1 MINNDRATP
10 QQVNAALSKVQAA
23 QTKINEAKALL
34 QNKEDNSQLVTSKNN
49 LQSSVNQVPSTTG
62 MTQQSIDN
70 YNAKKREAESEITAA
85 QRVIDNGDATAQ
97 QISDEKH
104 RVDNALTA
112 LNQAKQNLTADT
124 HELEQAVQQ
133 LNRTGTTT
141 GKKPASIA
149 AYNNSIHALQ
159 SDLTSAKNSANA
171 IIQKPIRTVQEVQSA
186 LTNVNRVNERLTQAI
201 NQLVPLA
208 DNSALRTA
216 KTKLD
221 EEINKSVTTDGMTQ
235 SSIQAYESAKRAGQ
249 TESTNAQNVIN
260 NGDATDQQIAAE
272 KAKVE
277 EKYNSLKQAIAGLTP
292 DLAPLQ
298 TAKTQLQNDIDQPT
312 STTGMTSA
320 SVASFND
327 KLSAARTKIQEI
339 DRVLA
344 SHPDVATI
352 RQNVTAANATK
363 SALDQAR
370 NGLTVDKAP
379 LENAKNQLQHSI
391 DTQTSTTG
399 MTQDSVNAYNA
410 KLTAARNKIQQ
421 INQVLAGSPTVD
433 QINTNTSVAN
443 QAKSDLDHA
452 RQALTPDK
460 APLQTAKTQLEQS
473 INQPT
478 DTTGMTTASLNAYN
492 QKLQAARQKLA
503 EINQVLNGNPT
514 VQNINDKVAEA
525 NQAKDQLNT
534 ARQGLT
540 LDRQPA
546 LTTLH
551 GASNLNQAQQNNFT
565 QQINAAQNHAALE
578 TIKSNI
584 TALNNAMTKLKESVA
599 DNNTIKSGQNYTDA
613 TPANKQAYDNAVNAA
628 KGVIGETN
636 NPTMDVNTV
645 NQKAESVKST
655 KGALDGQQNL
665 QRAKTEATN
674 AITHASDLNQA
685 QKNALTQQ
693 VNSAQNVQ
701 AVNDIKQTTQSLN
714 TAMTGLKRGVANH
727 NQVVQSDN
735 YVNADTN
742 KKNDYNNAYN
752 HANDTLLTVMHNI
765 QL

>member
-1 MINNDRATP
+1 
-10 QQVNAALSKVQAA
+10 
-23 QTKINEAKALL
+23 
-34 QNKEDNSQLVTSKNN
+34 
-49 LQSSVNQVPSTTG
+49 
-62 MTQQSIDN
+62 
-70 YNAKKREAESEITAA
+70 
-85 QRVIDNGDATAQ
+85 
-97 QISDEKH
+97 
-104 RVDNALTA
+104 
-112 LNQAKQNLTADT
+112 
-124 HELEQAVQQ
+124 
-133 LNRTGTTT
+133 
-141 GKKPASIA
+141 
-149 AYNNSIHALQ
+149 
-159 SDLTSAKNSANA
+159 
-171 IIQKPIRTVQEVQSA
+171 
-186 LTNVNRVNERLTQAI
+186 
-201 NQLVPLA
+201 
-208 DNSALRTA
+208 
-216 KTKLD
+216 
-221 EEINKSVTTDGMTQ
+221 
-235 SSIQAYESAKRAGQ
+235 
-249 TESTNAQNVIN
+249 
-260 NGDATDQQIAAE
+260 
-272 KAKVE
+272 
-277 EKYNSLKQAIAGLTP
+277 
-292 DLAPLQ
+292 
-298 TAKTQLQNDIDQPT
+298 
-312 STTGMTSA
+312 
-320 SVASFND
+320 
-327 KLSAARTKIQEI
+327 
-339 DRVLA
+339 
-344 SHPDVATI
+344 
-352 RQNVTAANATK
+352 
-363 SALDQAR
+363 
-370 NGLTVDKAP
+370 
-379 LENAKNQLQHSI
+379 
-391 DTQTSTTG
+391 
-399 MTQDSVNAYNA
+399 MTQDSINAYNA

-421 INQVLAGSPTVD
+421 INQVLAGSPTVE
-433 QINTNTSVAN
+433 QINTNTSAAN

-460 APLQTAKTQLEQS
+460 APLQNAKTQLEQS

-492 QKLQAARQKLA
+492 QKLQAARQKLT

-565 QQINAAQNHAALE
+565 QQINAAPNHATLE

-613 TPANKQAYDNAVNAA
+613 TPANKQAYDNAVNTA

-714 TAMTGLKRGVANH
+714 TAMTNLKHGVANH

-752 HANDTLLTVMHNI
+752 HANDIINGNAQHPVITPSDVNNALSNVTSKEHALNGEAVKYCETRSEHCI
-765 QL
+765 RSIK

>member
-1 MINNDRATP
+1 
-10 QQVNAALSKVQAA
+10 
-23 QTKINEAKALL
+23 
-34 QNKEDNSQLVTSKNN
+34 
-49 LQSSVNQVPSTTG
+49 
-62 MTQQSIDN
+62 
-70 YNAKKREAESEITAA
+70 
-85 QRVIDNGDATAQ
+85 
-97 QISDEKH
+97 
-104 RVDNALTA
+104 
-112 LNQAKQNLTADT
+112 
-124 HELEQAVQQ
+124 
-133 LNRTGTTT
+133 
-141 GKKPASIA
+141 
-149 AYNNSIHALQ
+149 
-159 SDLTSAKNSANA
+159 
-171 IIQKPIRTVQEVQSA
+171 
-186 LTNVNRVNERLTQAI
+186 
-201 NQLVPLA
+201 
-208 DNSALRTA
+208 
-216 KTKLD
+216 
-221 EEINKSVTTDGMTQ
+221 
-235 SSIQAYESAKRAGQ
+235 
-249 TESTNAQNVIN
+249 
-260 NGDATDQQIAAE
+260 
-272 KAKVE
+272 
-277 EKYNSLKQAIAGLTP
+277 
-292 DLAPLQ
+292 
-298 TAKTQLQNDIDQPT
+298 
-312 STTGMTSA
+312 
-320 SVASFND
+320 
-327 KLSAARTKIQEI
+327 
-339 DRVLA
+339 
-344 SHPDVATI
+344 
-352 RQNVTAANATK
+352 
-363 SALDQAR
+363 
-370 NGLTVDKAP
+370 
-379 LENAKNQLQHSI
+379 

-399 MTQDSVNAYNA
+399 MTQDSINAYNA

-421 INQVLAGSPTVD
+421 INQVLAGSPTVE
-433 QINTNTSVAN
+433 QINTNTSTAN

-492 QKLQAARQKLA
+492 QKLQAARQKLT

-514 VQNINDKVAEA
+514 VQNINDKVTEA

-584 TALNNAMTKLKESVA
+584 TALNTAMTKLKDSVA
-599 DNNTIKSGQNYTDA
+599 DNNTIKSDQNYTDA

-628 KGVIGETN
+628 KGVIGETT

-645 NQKAESVKST
+645 NQKAASVKST
-655 KGALDGQQNL
+655 KDALDGQQNL

-752 HANDTLLTVMHNI
+752 HANDIINGNAQHPVITPSDVNNALSNVTSKEHALNGEA
-765 QL
+765 

>member
-1 MINNDRATP
+1 M
-10 QQVNAALSKVQAA
+10 
-23 QTKINEAKALL
+23 
-34 QNKEDNSQLVTSKNN
+34 
-49 LQSSVNQVPSTTG
+49 
-62 MTQQSIDN
+62 
-70 YNAKKREAESEITAA
+70 
-85 QRVIDNGDATAQ
+85 
-97 QISDEKH
+97 
-104 RVDNALTA
+104 
-112 LNQAKQNLTADT
+112 
-124 HELEQAVQQ
+124 QQ

-141 GKKPASIA
+141 GKKPASIT
-149 AYNNSIHALQ
+149 AYNNSIRALQ

-208 DNSALRTA
+208 DNSTLRTA

-235 SSIQAYESAKRAGQ
+235 SSIQAYENAKRAGQ

-320 SVASFND
+320 SVATFNE

-339 DRVLA
+339 NRVLA

-352 RQNVTAANATK
+352 RQNVTAANAAK

-399 MTQDSVNAYNA
+399 MTQDSINAYNA

-433 QINTNTSVAN
+433 QINTNTSAAN

-460 APLQTAKTQLEQS
+460 TPLQNAKTQLEQS

-492 QKLQAARQKLA
+492 QKLQAARQKLT

-584 TALNNAMTKLKESVA
+584 TALNTAMTKLKESVA
-599 DNNTIKSGQNYTDA
+599 DNNSIKSGQNYTDA
-613 TPANKQAYDNAVNAA
+613 TQANKQAYDNAVNAA

-645 NQKAESVKST
+645 NQKQH
-655 KGALDGQQNL
+655 L
-665 QRAKTEATN
+665 
-674 AITHASDLNQA
+674 LNRR
-685 QKNALTQQ
+685 KML
-693 VNSAQNVQ
+693 
-701 AVNDIKQTTQSLN
+701 
-714 TAMTGLKRGVANH
+714 
-727 NQVVQSDN
+727 
-735 YVNADTN
+735 
-742 KKNDYNNAYN
+742 
-752 HANDTLLTVMHNI
+752 
-765 QL
+765 

>member
-1 MINNDRATP
+1 
-10 QQVNAALSKVQAA
+10 
-23 QTKINEAKALL
+23 
-34 QNKEDNSQLVTSKNN
+34 QLVTSKNN
-49 LQSSVNQVPSTTG
+49 LQSSVNQVPSTAG

-70 YNAKKREAESEITAA
+70 YNAKKREAETEITAA

-112 LNQAKQNLTADT
+112 LNQAKHDLTADT
-124 HELEQAVQQ
+124 HALEQAVQQ

-141 GKKPASIA
+141 GKKPASIT
-149 AYNNSIHALQ
+149 AYNNSMHALQ
-159 SDLTSAKNSANA
+159 SDLTSAKNSANT
-171 IIQKPIRTVQEVQSA
+171 IIQKPIRSVQEVQTA

-235 SSIQAYESAKRAGQ
+235 SSIQAYENAKRAGQ

-260 NGDATDQQIAAE
+260 NGDATDQQIATE
-272 KAKVE
+272 KTKVE

-320 SVASFND
+320 SVAAFND

-352 RQNVTAANATK
+352 RQNVTAANAAKT
-363 SALDQAR
+363 ALDQAR

-399 MTQDSVNAYNA
+399 MTQDSINAYNA
-410 KLTAARNKIQQ
+410 KLTAARNKVQQ

-433 QINTNTSVAN
+433 QINTNTSAAN

-460 APLQTAKTQLEQS
+460 APLQNAKTQLEQS

-492 QKLQAARQKLA
+492 QKLQAARQKLT

-584 TALNNAMTKLKESVA
+584 T
-599 DNNTIKSGQNYTDA
+599 
-613 TPANKQAYDNAVNAA
+613 
-628 KGVIGETN
+628 
-636 NPTMDVNTV
+636 
-645 NQKAESVKST
+645 
-655 KGALDGQQNL
+655 
-665 QRAKTEATN
+665 
-674 AITHASDLNQA
+674 
-685 QKNALTQQ
+685 
-693 VNSAQNVQ
+693 
-701 AVNDIKQTTQSLN
+701 
-714 TAMTGLKRGVANH
+714 
-727 NQVVQSDN
+727 
-735 YVNADTN
+735 
-742 KKNDYNNAYN
+742 
-752 HANDTLLTVMHNI
+752 
-765 QL
+765 

>member
-1 MINNDRATP
+1 MSVRATP
-10 QQVNAALSKVQAA
+10 QQVSDALTKVRAA
-23 QTKINEAKALL
+23 QTKIDQAKALL

-49 LQSSVNQVPSTTG
+49 LQSSVNQVPSTAG

-70 YNAKKREAESEITAA
+70 YNAKKREAETEITAA

-112 LNQAKQNLTADT
+112 LNQAKHDLTADT
-124 HELEQAVQQ
+124 HALEQAVQQ

-141 GKKPASIA
+141 GKKPASIT
-149 AYNNSIHALQ
+149 AYNNSMHALQ
-159 SDLTSAKNSANA
+159 SDLTSAKNSANT
-171 IIQKPIRTVQEVQSA
+171 IIQKPIRSVQEVQTA

-235 SSIQAYESAKRAGQ
+235 SSIQAYENAKRAGQ

-260 NGDATDQQIAAE
+260 NGDATDQQIAA
-272 KAKVE
+272 KKTKVE

-320 SVASFND
+320 SIEAFNE

-352 RQNVTAANATK
+352 RQNVTAANAAK

-379 LENAKNQLQHSI
+379 LENAKAQLQQSI

-433 QINTNTSVAN
+433 QINTNTSAAN

-460 APLQTAKTQLEQS
+460 ASLQTAKTQLEQS

-492 QKLQAARQKLA
+492 QKLQAARQKLT

-514 VQNINDKVAEA
+514 VQNINDKVTEA

-628 KGVIGETN
+628 KGVIW
-636 NPTMDVNTV
+636 
-645 NQKAESVKST
+645 
-655 KGALDGQQNL
+655 
-665 QRAKTEATN
+665 R
-674 AITHASDLNQA
+674 
-685 QKNALTQQ
+685 
-693 VNSAQNVQ
+693 
-701 AVNDIKQTTQSLN
+701 ND
-714 TAMTGLKRGVANH
+714 
-727 NQVVQSDN
+727 
-735 YVNADTN
+735 
-742 KKNDYNNAYN
+742 
-752 HANDTLLTVMHNI
+752 
-765 QL
+765 

>member
-1 MINNDRATP
+1 M
-10 QQVNAALSKVQAA
+10 
-23 QTKINEAKALL
+23 
-34 QNKEDNSQLVTSKNN
+34 
-49 LQSSVNQVPSTTG
+49 
-62 MTQQSIDN
+62 
-70 YNAKKREAESEITAA
+70 
-85 QRVIDNGDATAQ
+85 
-97 QISDEKH
+97 
-104 RVDNALTA
+104 
-112 LNQAKQNLTADT
+112 
-124 HELEQAVQQ
+124 
-133 LNRTGTTT
+133 
-141 GKKPASIA
+141 
-149 AYNNSIHALQ
+149 
-159 SDLTSAKNSANA
+159 
-171 IIQKPIRTVQEVQSA
+171 
-186 LTNVNRVNERLTQAI
+186 
-201 NQLVPLA
+201 
-208 DNSALRTA
+208 
-216 KTKLD
+216 
-221 EEINKSVTTDGMTQ
+221 
-235 SSIQAYESAKRAGQ
+235 
-249 TESTNAQNVIN
+249 
-260 NGDATDQQIAAE
+260 
-272 KAKVE
+272 
-277 EKYNSLKQAIAGLTP
+277 
-292 DLAPLQ
+292 APLQ

-312 STTGMTSA
+312 STTGMTST
-320 SVASFND
+320 SVATFNE

-352 RQNVTAANATK
+352 RQNVTATNAAKT
-363 SALDQAR
+363 ALDQAR

-410 KLTAARNKIQQ
+410 KLTAARNKVQQ
-421 INQVLAGSPTVD
+421 ISQVLAGSPTVD
-433 QINTNTSVAN
+433 QINTNTSAAN
-443 QAKSDLDHA
+443 QAKSDLDNA

-460 APLQTAKTQLEQS
+460 APLQNAKTQLEQS

-478 DTTGMTTASLNAYN
+478 DTTGMTTALLNAYN
-492 QKLQAARQKLA
+492 QKLQAARQKLT

-584 TALNNAMTKLKESVA
+584 TALNTAMTKLKDSVA

-628 KGVIGETN
+628 KGVIGETT

-645 NQKAESVKST
+645 NQKAASVKST
-655 KGALDGQQNL
+655 KDALDGQQNL

-685 QKNALTQQ
+685 Q
-693 VNSAQNVQ
+693 
-701 AVNDIKQTTQSLN
+701 
-714 TAMTGLKRGVANH
+714 R
-727 NQVVQSDN
+727 
-735 YVNADTN
+735 
-742 KKNDYNNAYN
+742 
-752 HANDTLLTVMHNI
+752 MH
-765 QL
+765 

>member
-1 MINNDRATP
+1 M
-10 QQVNAALSKVQAA
+10 
-23 QTKINEAKALL
+23 
-34 QNKEDNSQLVTSKNN
+34 
-49 LQSSVNQVPSTTG
+49 
-62 MTQQSIDN
+62 
-70 YNAKKREAESEITAA
+70 
-85 QRVIDNGDATAQ
+85 
-97 QISDEKH
+97 
-104 RVDNALTA
+104 
-112 LNQAKQNLTADT
+112 
-124 HELEQAVQQ
+124 
-133 LNRTGTTT
+133 
-141 GKKPASIA
+141 
-149 AYNNSIHALQ
+149 
-159 SDLTSAKNSANA
+159 
-171 IIQKPIRTVQEVQSA
+171 
-186 LTNVNRVNERLTQAI
+186 
-201 NQLVPLA
+201 
-208 DNSALRTA
+208 
-216 KTKLD
+216 
-221 EEINKSVTTDGMTQ
+221 
-235 SSIQAYESAKRAGQ
+235 
-249 TESTNAQNVIN
+249 
-260 NGDATDQQIAAE
+260 
-272 KAKVE
+272 
-277 EKYNSLKQAIAGLTP
+277 
-292 DLAPLQ
+292 APLQ

-742 KKNDYNNAYN
+742 KKMITTM
-752 HANDTLLTVMHNI
+752 HTTMRMTLLTVMHNI